1 MTTLV
6 VETQNTTKTTAIE
19 YPSSDGQPMAETEIH
34 VLAILH
40 LLGALRHYF
49 RHAPDVYAIGNLFL
63 YYREGNPA
71 ARKAPDIMVVKGV
84 GKDERRSFKLW
95 EEKAGP
101 CVIFEITS
109 KQTKNEDTIG
119 KASLYAHLGV
129 REYFLFDPLH
139 EYLDPQLEGYRLVD
153 GEYVEVASNEDGE
166 IFSEELQLILRP
178 TGSLLRLVEPE
189 TGHLLPSL
197 DEAIALAEQEAQ
209 RAEQEA
215 QRAEQEAQRAEQEAQ
230 RAEQEAQRAEQEAQR
245 AEQEAQRAE
254 QEAQRANR
262 AEAEVERLRALL
274 EKMTQGDES

>member
-1 MTTLV
+1 MVRRMTTIA
-6 VETQNTTKTTAIE
+6 VETKKTETKTAIE

-40 LLGALRHYF
+40 LLEALRHFF
-49 RHAPDVYAIGNLFL
+49 RQALDVYVIGNIFL
-63 YYREGNPA
+63 YYREGKPH

-84 GKDERRSFKLW
+84 GKHKRRSFKLW

-109 KQTKNEDTIG
+109 KKTKNEDTIG
-119 KASLYAHLGV
+119 KASLYASLGV

-153 GEYVEVASNEDGE
+153 GEYVEVAPNEDGE
-166 IFSEELQLILRP
+166 IFSEELQLVLRP
-178 TGSLLRLVEPE
+178 AGSLLRLVEPQ
-189 TGHLLPSL
+189 TGHVLPSL
-197 DEAIALAEQEAQ
+197 DEAVALAEQEAQ

-215 QRAEQEAQRAEQEAQ
+215 QRA
-230 RAEQEAQRAEQEAQR
+230 
-245 AEQEAQRAE
+245 
-254 QEAQRANR
+254 NV

-274 EKMTQGDES
+274 EEMTRRAES